1 MALSDEFLDD
11 LRRRADIESTVS
23 SYVSLKRKGKI
34 LTGLCPFHNEKTPSF
49 TVYPENGSFYCFG
62 CGVGGDVITFVRRM
76 ENLDYMEA
84 VKQLADRA
92 GMALPEDGYDD
103 TLAKKRTAVLA
114 ANRAAAKFFHAQLY
128 TEQGRR
134 ALDYFLDRGLAPETI
149 RHFGLGF
156 APNDWRAL
164 KRHLNEQGFDDV
176 LLESANLLRRSD
188 KNGKVSY
195 YDNFRNRVMFPII
208 DPRGN
213 VIAFGGRVLDDSKPK
228 YINTSDTLVYKKSN
242 GVFALNF
249 AKNGNDGKLIIA
261 EGYMDVIALHQAG
274 FTNAVA
280 CLGTAL
286 TKEQANLLSRYAD
299 TIILSYDA
307 DEAGQKATARALGI
321 FGTTGMEIKV
331 LHLEGGKDPDEIIK
345 NYGAQR
351 FQAIIDGAANDTEY
365 RLLKARQGID
375 LATDDG
381 KVKYLSVAAEILA
394 EIGSPVEVDV
404 YASRLAHELGVDK
417 LAIQSQVKYK
427 REGLKKRRAVK
438 REQEQTRLLI
448 NGQNTKNPERAQHLR
463 AAKAEETLI
472 ASLMRN
478 PDFYNKLKDG
488 LSADYFVTA
497 LNRRI
502 FSVVL
507 SRLEEGGNTEP
518 YFLSSEFTP
527 DEMDEVER
535 IFRSAAQLSN
545 TVDEC
550 ADCIKILKEEKNKPE
565 TVKASELSDEDF
577 AKLFRSDK
585 RE

>member
-1 MALSDEFLDD
+1 MRLSDSFLEQLRANTDIESVISPYVN
-11 LRRRADIESTVS
+11 LRRR
-23 SYVSLKRKGKI
+23 GKN
-34 LTGLCPFHNEKTPSF
+34 LVGLCPFHNEKTPSF

-114 ANRAAAKFFHAQLY
+114 ANRAAAKFFHSQLF
-128 TEQGRR
+128 TDRGRH
-134 ALDYFLDRGLAPETI
+134 ALNYFLDRGLTMETI

-156 APNDWRAL
+156 APDDWRAL
-164 KRHLNEQGFDDV
+164 KNHLNEQGFDDI

-299 TIILSYDA
+299 EIILSYDA

-331 LHLEGGKDPDEIIK
+331 LRLTGGKDPDEIIK
-345 NYGAQR
+345 KYGAQR
-351 FQAIIDGAANDTEY
+351 FRDIINGAANDTEY
-365 RLLKARQGID
+365 RLLRARQGID
-375 LATDDG
+375 LSTDDG
-381 KVKYLSVAAEILA
+381 KVKYLSAATEVLA
-394 EIGSPVEVDV
+394 GIPSPVEVDV
-404 YASRLAHELGVDK
+404 YASRLANELGVDK
-417 LAIQSQVKYK
+417 LAIESQVKYK
-427 REGLKKRRAVK
+427 REGLRKRRMAQ
-438 REQEQTRLLI
+438 REQDQKRLLI
-448 NGQNTKNPERAQHLR
+448 NGQNTKNPERSQHLR

-478 PDFYNKLKDG
+478 PDFYNKLKDE

-502 FSVVL
+502 FSVIL
-507 SRLEEGGNTEP
+507 SRLDEGGNTEP

-535 IFRSAAQLSN
+535 IFRSAAQLIN
-545 TVDEC
+545 TVEEC

-565 TVKASELSDEDF
+565 SIKASELSDDDF
-577 AKLFRSDK
+577 AKLFRPDK
-585 RE
+585 QD

>member
-1 MALSDEFLDD
+1 MRLSDAFLEQLRANTDIESVISPYVN
-11 LRRRADIESTVS
+11 LRRR
-23 SYVSLKRKGKI
+23 GKN
-34 LTGLCPFHNEKTPSF
+34 LVGLCPFHNEKTPSF

-114 ANRAAAKFFHAQLY
+114 ANRAAAKFFHAQLF
-128 TEQGRR
+128 TEQGRQ

-164 KRHLNEQGFDDV
+164 KRHLNEQGFDDT

-381 KVKYLSVAAEILA
+381 KVKYLSAAAEILA

-497 LNRRI
+497 FNRRI